1 MAPPV
6 RCCRCN
12 GTAKCLRCACVRRGT
27 PCTSCLPGDGGTCHN
42 RPPSP
47 PRGDP
52 SSNTLYPASQPTGP
66 PPPGSFISPA
76 FVSSQPVSP
85 PASQPTGPLNYPATL
100 NSQPTTVPFSS
111 IPNSQPTT
119 GPLPPISISQ
129 PTTAPLPSIPNSQ
142 PTTVPLPSI
151 STILQAPVPTLKHI
165 PKGVRDRWA
174 RVLGDCFSSICD
186 NPDDLAPWSLV
197 LMVSKCILSSPP
209 LGHRLR
215 WREISKLVKA
225 RISRWQAGEFS
236 TLWKEALDGGWS
248 LQKRSKALG
257 PSQQRSNNIRRAKQ
271 AVQDGQ
277 YSKAIKALT
286 SDGLA
291 DHSAA
296 IVQEMLSKHPQVPP
310 PALPPGLVPP
320 SINLN
325 EQAVLRGAKSF
336 PIGSAPGP
344 SGFRPSH
351 LKEAAGCP
359 SPDQAGQFLSRL
371 TRFVNLLAAGRIPPS
386 VIPHLC
392 GATLL
397 ASRKKN
403 GGHRPIAVGE
413 VLRRLVSKCLA
424 AHTRQTAVSI
434 LSPLQLGVGV
444 KGGCEAIVHAIDQA
458 LFPSPDNDRWTLLL
472 DFSNA
477 FNAINREAMFREFR
491 RRLPGLSAWMEVCYS
506 QQPLFLVGGHS
517 IMSCCGVQQG
527 DPLGPLGF
535 ALTLQPLVERI
546 KSEVSSLHLN
556 AWYLDDGTLIGPPES
571 LAAAL
576 HIVERDGPAV
586 GLHLNRGKSLLHVP
600 NDADVSTTSLPSDI
614 PTSTVGFTLLGCPI
628 GPPSYC
634 EDVLQSRVNNIKD
647 TLKVLCDME
656 ESQLEMA
663 LLRSCLSFPKISYI
677 LRTCPPGHI
686 PQATKDF
693 DSAIRGSLED
703 IIGGPCSEWSGLK
716 ASLPSSRGG
725 LNLREASLHAP
736 AAFIASSAQFAGLVG
751 RMLGQ
756 PPRQSPHLAQAL
768 ADLSSSASRPD
779 WQQLEDIDVPIRQH
793 HLSRAI
799 DDVLH
804 HQLTTAAPST
814 RARALALSTA
824 LPHAGDWL
832 IGVPSAALGL
842 RLQDREFRACLR
854 YWLGVPLHSSPY
866 VCPECKATAD
876 EYGDHQVGC
885 GGNGDRIYRHN
896 AVRDVLYTAAQS
908 AALAPSREPTGVVS
922 DSLSRPADILIPTW
936 HHGRSAAL
944 DVHIISPL
952 QQSLVN
958 AASFNPGH
966 ALNIGVQRK
975 LTAHLQACRANGIH
989 FLPIVA
995 ETLGGLGQDTIHL
1008 VRSLGKS
1015 IAQQASCQDS
1025 TSPTSQLFHRL
1036 AIALWRGNACLW
1048 IHRQQPLPPSVDGV
1062 I

>member
-76 FVSSQPVSP
+76 FASSQPVSP

-444 KGGCEAIVHAIDQA
+444 KGGCEAIVHAVDQA

-477 FNAINREAMFREFR
+477 FNSINREAMFREFR
-491 RRLPGLSAWMEVCYS
+491 RRLPGLSAWM
-506 QQPLFLVGGHS
+506 
-517 IMSCCGVQQG
+517 
-527 DPLGPLGF
+527 
-535 ALTLQPLVERI
+535 
-546 KSEVSSLHLN
+546 
-556 AWYLDDGTLIGPPES
+556 
-571 LAAAL
+571 
-576 HIVERDGPAV
+576 
-586 GLHLNRGKSLLHVP
+586 
-600 NDADVSTTSLPSDI
+600 
-614 PTSTVGFTLLGCPI
+614 
-628 GPPSYC
+628 
-634 EDVLQSRVNNIKD
+634 
-647 TLKVLCDME
+647 
-656 ESQLEMA
+656 
-663 LLRSCLSFPKISYI
+663 
-677 LRTCPPGHI
+677 
-686 PQATKDF
+686 
-693 DSAIRGSLED
+693 
-703 IIGGPCSEWSGLK
+703 
-716 ASLPSSRGG
+716 
-725 LNLREASLHAP
+725 
-736 AAFIASSAQFAGLVG
+736 
-751 RMLGQ
+751 
-756 PPRQSPHLAQAL
+756 
-768 ADLSSSASRPD
+768 
-779 WQQLEDIDVPIRQH
+779 
-793 HLSRAI
+793 
-799 DDVLH
+799 
-804 HQLTTAAPST
+804 
-814 RARALALSTA
+814 
-824 LPHAGDWL
+824 
-832 IGVPSAALGL
+832 
-842 RLQDREFRACLR
+842 
-854 YWLGVPLHSSPY
+854 
-866 VCPECKATAD
+866 
-876 EYGDHQVGC
+876 
-885 GGNGDRIYRHN
+885 
-896 AVRDVLYTAAQS
+896 
-908 AALAPSREPTGVVS
+908 
-922 DSLSRPADILIPTW
+922 
-936 HHGRSAAL
+936 
-944 DVHIISPL
+944 
-952 QQSLVN
+952 
-958 AASFNPGH
+958 
-966 ALNIGVQRK
+966 
-975 LTAHLQACRANGIH
+975 
-989 FLPIVA
+989 
-995 ETLGGLGQDTIHL
+995 
-1008 VRSLGKS
+1008 
-1015 IAQQASCQDS
+1015 
-1025 TSPTSQLFHRL
+1025 
-1036 AIALWRGNACLW
+1036 
-1048 IHRQQPLPPSVDGV
+1048 
-1062 I
+1062 